1 MSRCLVTGGAGFI
14 GSNLVDALVAQGD
27 QVRVF
32 DNLSTGKKENL
43 AQVES
48 KIEFIHG
55 DLRDKEA
62 LHQAMQ
68 GVDYV
73 FHIAALRAVLRS
85 VDDPVET
92 NDVNVTGTLNVL
104 LAARDAKVKRVIST
118 SSSSVYGDTDK
129 FPCHEDD
136 LPKPQ
141 SPYAASKIMGE
152 YYCKIFTRLYG
163 LETVSLRYF
172 NVFGPRQNPESV
184 YSAVIPIFIDCL
196 LRGVSPEIHWD
207 GKQSRDFSY
216 IDNVVKGNLLATK
229 AKGIEGEVFNIAC
242 HEEFSIL
249 DIFDNLKEILTVEAG
264 SSRPS
269 TVAETAL
276 LRADINAIQPIFKPK
291 RAGDVRRTYADISKA
306 QKRLG
311 FTVQTRFRPGL
322 EKTVNWFLDSG
333 VLTAKSAGGKS

>member
-1 MSRCLVTGGAGFI
+1 MSKCLVTGGAGFI
-14 GSNLVDALVAQGD
+14 GSNLVDALLAQGD
-27 QVRVF
+27 QVKVF

-43 AQVES
+43 AQVKS
-48 KIEFIHG
+48 KIEFIQG
-55 DLRDKEA
+55 DLRDKELLA
-62 LHQAMQ
+62 QAIQ

-118 SSSSVYGDTDK
+118 SSSSVYGDTEK

-196 LRGVSPEIHWD
+196 LRGVGPEIHWD

-216 IDNVVKGNLLATK
+216 IDNVVKGNLLAAK
-229 AKGIEGEVFNIAC
+229 AKGIQGEVFNIAC
-242 HEEFSIL
+242 HEEFSVL
-249 DIFDNLKEILTVEAG
+249 DIFENLKEILKIKNVIPT
-264 SSRPS
+264 
-269 TVAETAL
+269 
-276 LRADINAIQPIFKPK
+276 FKPK
-291 RAGDVRRTYADISKA
+291 RAGDVRRTYADITKA
-306 QKRLG
+306 EKLLG

-322 EKTVNWFLDSG
+322 EKTVKWFLDSG
-333 VLTAKSAGGKS
+333 VLTVKSAGGKS

>member
-1 MSRCLVTGGAGFI
+1 MAKCLVTGGAGFI
-14 GSNLVDALVAQGD
+14 GSNLADALVAQGD

-43 AQVES
+43 AQLGS
-48 KIEFIHG
+48 KIELISG
-55 DLRDKEA
+55 DIRDKAVVE
-62 LHQAMQ
+62 QAVKGM
-68 GVDYV
+68 DYV

-92 NDVNVTGTLNVL
+92 NDVNVTGTLNLL
-104 LAARDAKVKRVIST
+104 LAAREAKVKRVIST
-118 SSSSVYGDTDK
+118 SSSSVYGDTEK

-152 YYCKIFTRLYG
+152 YYCKIFSKLYG

-196 LRGVSPEIHWD
+196 LKGISPEIHWD

-216 IDNVVKGNLLATK
+216 VDNVVKGNLLAMK
-229 AKGIEGEVFNIAC
+229 AQGVSGQVFNIAC
-242 HEEFSIL
+242 HEEFSVL
-249 DIFDNLKEILTVEAG
+249 DIFENLKEILNIKNVE
-264 SSRPS
+264 P
-269 TVAETAL
+269 V
-276 LRADINAIQPIFKPK
+276 FKPK
-291 RAGDVRRTYADISKA
+291 RAGDVRRTFADISKSE
-306 QKRLG
+306 KLLG

-322 EKTVNWFLDSG
+322 EKTVKWFLDSG
-333 VLTAKSAGGKS
+333 ALTAKAAGGRK